1 MWNFLKERKNNHTIL
16 FSTQF
21 MDEADI
27 LAGESWVLYTDSV
40 FKGLIRERFS
50 LTSVGKKRVSFA
62 MRLRKGI

>member
-1 MWNFLKERKNNHTIL
+1 
-16 FSTQF
+16 

-50 LTSVGKKRVSFA
+50 LTSVGKKRVLFA